1 MNTMTTTTASAV
13 SRFLASKGF
22 DKYDRWNEFGYSVFR
37 DGNTIRVANHGFAT
51 GTAAVEL
58 AAAGYVVEALQRSE
72 SAFTGRHMETFVVAG
87 KVAA

>member
-22 DKYDRWNEFGYSVFR
+22 EKYDRWDEIGYAVFL
-37 DGNTIRVANHGFAT
+37 DGDSIRVVNHTYSA
-51 GTAAVEL
+51 GTAAAEL
-58 AAAGYVVEALQRSE
+58 AANGYVVEYLQTSE
-72 SAFTGRHMETFVVAG
+72 GAFSGRHMESFVVAG